1 MAPAMILALSLLA
14 ATSQTPVGEPPATTP
29 APPGNEQ
36 TRYCLRVD
44 PLIGSRIETVQCKT
58 RDEWAALD
66 IDVDEEWAANG
77 VRVIA

>member
-1 MAPAMILALSLLA
+1 MTYGMIMALSLVA
-14 ATSQTPVGEPPATTP
+14 GTSQTGPTLMAPPPASP
-29 APPGNEQ
+29 A

-77 VRVIA
+77 VRIIA